1 MKHLKTLLVGAGVL
15 VASTGLASAAT
26 ATGNLNV
33 ALTVSSFC
41 SINASAGSPLGL
53 TFPTAG
59 TLAQPVSTAAATV
72 LNVTC
77 SAGTAYKIKLG
88 TGLNRVTDGDR
99 QMVKEGG
106 VAADPKIIYKLS
118 RQANGVE
125 EWLPDTFFTPL
136 NPGSGAAQAFNIW
149 GYIPAITGT
158 QPGVGTYRDTVLIT
172 IDY

>member
-1 MKHLKTLLVGAGVL
+1 MKLLKTLLVGAGL
-15 VASTGLASAAT
+15 LAASTGLASAST

-33 ALTVSSFC
+33 AVTISSFC
-41 SINASAGSPLGL
+41 SMNATSGSPLSL
-53 TFPTAG
+53 TFPTTG
-59 TLAQPVSTAAATV
+59 SLTQPVASAAATT

-88 TGLNRVTDGDR
+88 TGLDRVTDGDR
-99 QMVKEGG
+99 QMKKDGG
-106 VAADPKIIYKLS
+106 DTKISYKLS

-125 EWLPDTFFTPL
+125 EWVPDTYFTPA
-136 NPGSGAAQAFNIW
+136 NSGSGAAQAFNIW

-158 QPGVGTYRDTVLIT
+158 QPGVGSYKDTVIIT

>member
-1 MKHLKTLLVGAGVL
+1 MKHLKTLLVGAGL
-15 VASTGLASAAT
+15 LAASTGLASAAT
-26 ATGNLNV
+26 ATGNLSV
-33 ALTVSSFC
+33 AITISSFC
-41 SINASAGSPLGL
+41 SINASAASPLGL

-77 SAGTAYKIKLG
+77 SAGTAYRIKLG

-99 QMVKEGG
+99 QMVKDGG
-106 VAADPKIIYKLS
+106 VSTDTKIPYKLS

-125 EWLPDTFFTPL
+125 EWAPDTFFTPV
-136 NPGSGAAQAFNIW
+136 NSGSGAAQAFNIW

-158 QPGVGTYRDTVLIT
+158 QPSVGTYKDTVVIN

>member
-1 MKHLKTLLVGAGVL
+1 MKLLKTLLVGAGL
-15 VASTGLASAAT
+15 LAASTGLVSAAT

-88 TGLNRVTDGDR
+88 TGLDRLTDGDR
-99 QMVKEGG
+99 QMKKDGG
-106 VAADPKIIYKLS
+106 DTKIAYKLS

-125 EWLPDTFFTPL
+125 EWVPDTYFTPA

-158 QPGVGTYRDTVLIT
+158 QPGVGTYRDTVTIT

>member
-1 MKHLKTLLVGAGVL
+1 MKLLKTLLVGAGL
-15 VASTGLASAAT
+15 LAASTGLASAAT
-26 ATGNLNV
+26 ATGNLSV
-33 ALTVSSFC
+33 ALTISSFC
-41 SINASAGSPLGL
+41 SINGSATSPLGL

-88 TGLNRVTDGDR
+88 TGLDRLTDGDR
-99 QMVKEGG
+99 QMKKDGG
-106 VAADPKIIYKLS
+106 DTKIAYKLS

-149 GYIPAITGT
+149 GYIPTITGT